1 MSTESKVNINAK
13 WYIVQVVSNYE
24 TKVKEFLE
32 NRDFQEGETGITEI
46 YLPMK
51 IVETKTG
58 RLKKKA
64 MFPGYLYVKVDMTDD
79 SWYIIRNTEY
89 VTGIVGSS
97 GQRTKPTP
105 ISELDVRKIKQREKE
120 ELELMENI
128 QTTSNSED
136 IKIEINVNEG
146 DYVEIKDGEFAG
158 KVVKVLSV
166 SLAKQS
172 VEAEVEMFGRMVPV
186 EISFTNFEKK
196 Q

>member
-105 ISELDVRKIKQREKE
+105 ISELDIRKIKQREKE
-120 ELELMENI
+120 EQELMENI

-136 IKIEINVNEG
+136 VKIEINVNEG
-146 DYVEIKDGEFAG
+146 DYVEIKEGEFAG

>member
-1 MSTESKVNINAK
+1 MSLESKTNVNAK

-46 YLPMK
+46 YLPMR

-105 ISELDVRKIKQREKE
+105 ISEFDVQKIKKREKE
-120 ELELMENI
+120 ESELMESI
-128 QTTSNSED
+128 KTTSNSED
-136 IKIEINVNEG
+136 VKLDIDIVEG
-146 DYVEIKDGEFAG
+146 DFVEITGGEFAG
-158 KVVKVLSV
+158 KIVKVLSI
-166 SLAKQS
+166 SIAKQTI
-172 VEAEVEMFGRMVPV
+172 EAEVEMFGRMVPIEV
-186 EISFTNFEKK
+186 SFTNFEKK